1 MSPAP
6 FDSSPVTKGGSMREH
21 KIRIASGVSIAL
33 VILFAVGFHF
43 RRGMTPVDPA
53 AETAATAMEQIAPP
67 GGTGVKKYFYPS
79 GALKQVDHWENYKV
93 KRIDYYDLA
102 GRRIYGGNQVDGKG
116 LVIFVNDNGATGRDS
131 ADK

>member
-6 FDSSPVTKGGSMREH
+6 FDSSPLTKGGGMREH
-21 KIRIASGVSIAL
+21 KIRTVLGVSIVVA
-33 VILFAVGFHF
+33 ILFAAGFHF

-67 GGTGVKKYFYPS
+67 GGTGVKKHFYPS
-79 GALKQVDHWENYKV
+79 GALKQVDHWEDYEV

-102 GRRIYGGNQVDGKG
+102 GRRIYGGKQINGKG
-116 LVIFVNDNGATGRDS
+116 LVIFVNDNGATGRNS